1 MSQEYPL
8 LVAAAMA
15 RAYRSGEKTQT
26 RRQVKP
32 HPPSECTIHYML
44 GAESWLPPEKQTK
57 LRHYWEA
64 WHGELYRNRPKDHL
78 CGGHTV
84 ICPYGKVGD
93 KLWLRETW
101 AAAVQDPKGPADC
114 LYRADDNRG
123 VEDLAD
129 VTWKPSIHMPRR
141 YCQTVLTINALRVER
156 LQAIT
161 DQDALSEGVLEWFKP
176 RAAKLKNAGIAAPDR
191 PRFLFELL
199 WTSLYGQAAWDSN
212 PYVWVIQT
220 DKVNNAG

>member
-15 RAYRSGEKTQT
+15 RAYRSGVKTQT
-26 RRQVKP
+26 RRIVEANGWNPNDYEFACVKE
-32 HPPSECTIHYML
+32 H
-44 GAESWLPPEKQTK
+44 ESLSRAQAFFADGRGTGCK
-57 LRHYWEA
+57 
-64 WHGELYRNRPKDHL
+64 
-78 CGGHTV
+78 
-84 ICPYGKVGD
+84 YGKVGD

-114 LYRADDNRG
+114 LYRADDNSG
-123 VEDLAD
+123 VEDLED

-141 YCQTVLTINALRVER
+141 YCRTVLTINALRVER

-161 DQDALSEGVLEWFKP
+161 DQDALAEGVVEWFEH
-176 RAAKLKNAGIAAPDR
+176 RAAELTKAGIAAPDR
-191 PRFLFELL
+191 PKYLFQLL
-199 WTSLYGQAAWDSN
+199 WTSLYGQESWDAN

-220 DKVNNAG
+220 DKVQNAR